1 VETPTEASERERRLP
16 LDRRLVFSILIL
28 AFLIR
33 ISAAWVWQS
42 QLEHDQQFF
51 RFGDSHSYWT
61 MAGRIAAGEPFQ
73 YGSSESKIFRAPLY
87 PVVLAPFTLLSDGK
101 LSWSSVMAARVLGC
115 LLGTWTVWLIIW
127 WSYALAGN
135 QSALM
140 AGLLATLYPGAIGM
154 SIFVL
159 SESISTPLIVLACML
174 LWFAASK
181 HSRPNS
187 NPTRGS
193 RPGWLLYIAAGVA
206 FGLACL
212 ARPSWSLWPLA
223 AMGCTLIACWV
234 GSPRTLSCRNLL
246 CRTLSYRTLSCRNI
260 ANNSVDAISPSVDGG
275 RPDSRRVR
283 IANWLSGA
291 SFFVFGALLV
301 MSPWWVRNY
310 GITGKWVP
318 TTLQV
323 GASLYDGWHAGASG
337 SSDENMDFVV
347 PFIREQQAEDE
358 ILANQGVPLESTLEW
373 RIDRRLKNAAI
384 AWAIENPSDVVRLG
398 LVKLRK
404 TWTPFPVAREI
415 SNPAVRWSEA
425 FGYIVIALG
434 GLWGAWRLRRV
445 DGAWLPLASCLYL
458 AILHAV
464 FIGSVRYRQPGIVL
478 LCPLAGVGCVCIL
491 KWIFEKVYGTDS
503 NQSERSDNRA
513 EQAPR

>member
-1 VETPTEASERERRLP
+1 METPIETSDLAYRPP
-16 LDRRLVFSILIL
+16 LDRRFVFAILIL

-42 QLEHDQQFF
+42 QLEREQQFF

-87 PVVLAPFTLLSDGK
+87 PLALAPFTILNDGQ
-101 LSWSSVMAARVLGC
+101 LSWWSVVAARLLGC
-115 LLGTWTVWLIIW
+115 LLGTLTVWLIIRW
-127 WSYALAGN
+127 TFALAGN
-135 QSALM
+135 QSAIM
-140 AGLLATLYPGAIGM
+140 AGLLASLYPGAIGM
-154 SIFVL
+154 SIFIL
-159 SESISTPLIVLACML
+159 SESVSTPLIVLACML
-174 LWFAASK
+174 VWFASPK
-181 HSRPNS
+181 HSPPNS
-187 NPTRGS
+187 SPTRGS
-193 RPGWLLYIAAGVA
+193 RPGWLLFIAAGVA

-223 AMGCTLIACWV
+223 AMACTLIASWLD
-234 GSPRTLSCRNLL
+234 SHQTM
-246 CRTLSYRTLSCRNI
+246 SYRTTS
-260 ANNSVDAISPSVDGG
+260 NNSLDGISLDGISLSTERG
-275 RPDSRRVR
+275 LPDSRRVR
-283 IANWLSGA
+283 LSNWLTSVA
-291 SFFVFGALLV
+291 FFVFGTLLI

-310 GITGKWVP
+310 WITGKWVP

-323 GASLYDGWHAGASG
+323 GASLYDGWHDGASG

-347 PFIREQQAEDE
+347 PFIYEQQAEDE
-358 ILANQGVPLESTLEW
+358 MLANQGVPLESTLEW
-373 RIDRRLKNAAI
+373 RIDRRLRNAAI

-425 FGYIVIALG
+425 FGYIVIASG

-464 FIGSVRYRQPGIVL
+464 FIGSVRYRQPGVVL
-478 LCPLAGVGCVCIL
+478 LCPLAGVGCICIL

-503 NQSERSDNRA
+503 NQNERSDNRA

>member
-1 VETPTEASERERRLP
+1 METPTETSDRDDLPP
-16 LDRRLVFSILIL
+16 LDRRFVFSILIL

-42 QLEHDQQFF
+42 QLERDQQFF

-87 PVVLAPFTLLSDGK
+87 PLVLAPFTLLSDDPV
-101 LSWSSVMAARVLGC
+101 SWSSVMAARFLGC
-115 LLGTWTVWLIIW
+115 LLGAWMVWLVIRW
-127 WSYALAGN
+127 THALAGN

-140 AGLLATLYPGAIGM
+140 AGLLASLYPGAVGM

-159 SESISTPLIVLACML
+159 SESVSTPLIVLACML
-174 LWFAASK
+174 LWFASSK
-181 HSRPNS
+181 QSRPIS
-187 NPTRGS
+187 SLIRGS
-193 RPGWLLYIAAGVA
+193 PPDWLLFIAAGVA
-206 FGLACL
+206 LGLACL

-223 AMGCTLIACWV
+223 ALACTLIACWL
-234 GSPRTLSCRNLL
+234 GSQRTNSCRANS
-246 CRTLSYRTLSCRNI
+246 CRTLSS
-260 ANNSVDAISPSVDGG
+260 NSVDAISPSAERV
-275 RPDSRRVR
+275 RPNARRVELT
-283 IANWLSGA
+283 NWFTGA
-291 SFFVFGALLV
+291 AFFVFGTLLI
-301 MSPWWVRNY
+301 MSPWWVRNFW
-310 GITGKWVP
+310 ITGKWVP

-337 SSDENMDFVV
+337 SSDENMDFVL

-358 ILANQGVPLESTLEW
+358 MLATQGIPLESTLEW

-478 LCPLAGVGCVCIL
+478 LCPLAGVGCTCIL
-491 KWIFEKVYGTDS
+491 KWILEKVYGTDS
-503 NQSERSDNRA
+503 NQNDRSDERA

>member
-1 VETPTEASERERRLP
+1 METPTETSDRDHLPP
-16 LDRRLVFSILIL
+16 LDRRFVFSILIL

-42 QLEHDQQFF
+42 QLERDHQFF

-87 PVVLAPFTLLSDGK
+87 PLVLAPFTLLSDGR
-101 LSWSSVMAARVLGC
+101 LSWSSVMAARFLGC
-115 LLGTWTVWLIIW
+115 LLGTWTVWLIIRW
-127 WSYALAGN
+127 TQTLAGN

-159 SESISTPLIVLACML
+159 SESVSTPLIVLACML
-174 LWFAASK
+174 LWFASSNQ
-181 HSRPNS
+181 SRPIS
-187 NPTRGS
+187 SPIRGS
-193 RPGWLLYIAAGVA
+193 PPGWLLFIAAGVA
-206 FGLACL
+206 LGLACL

-223 AMGCTLIACWV
+223 AIACTLISSWLDSRPSHSN
-234 GSPRTLSCRNLL
+234 G
-246 CRTLSYRTLSCRNI
+246 
-260 ANNSVDAISPSVDGG
+260 SVDAMNLSTP
-275 RPDSRRVR
+275 RRLTHPLR
-283 IANWLSGA
+283 MKLSKWLTGTI
-291 SFFVFGALLV
+291 FFIFGALLII
-301 MSPWWVRNY
+301 SPWWVRNFW
-310 GITGKWVP
+310 ITGKWVP

-337 SSDENMDFVV
+337 SSDENMDFVL

-358 ILANQGVPLESTLEW
+358 MLATRGIPLESTLEW

-478 LCPLAGVGCVCIL
+478 LCPLAGVGCTCIL
-491 KWIFEKVYGTDS
+491 KWILEKVYGTDS
-503 NQSERSDNRA
+503 NQYERSDQRA